1 MSYDIPCLVLRG
13 VAVASQL
20 ADRKEIHVRSITGM
34 HGSSEHRCQ
43 EKHRNQKN
51 AHLTIDKEYDL
62 NQHTDRTLFQQYKSC
77 LSSVAGPES
86 RQTHS
91 NMPFKIILV
100 AQTAKLD
107 QLHISSS
114 ILGVV

>member
-43 EKHRNQKN
+43 EKHWNQKN

-62 NQHTDRTLFQQYKSC
+62 NQYTDRTLFQQYKS
-77 LSSVAGPES
+77 S
-86 RQTHS
+86 
-91 NMPFKIILV
+91 LV
-100 AQTAKLD
+100 
-107 QLHISSS
+107 
-114 ILGVV
+114 LGT